1 MRGGERTRQYAVRP
15 GPSRIL
21 RNRIRTLLEAVAP
34 HPPRLRIRYFRI
46 RIAIGAL
53 LETANIDGSTVPYV
67 GSETL
72 MLS

>member
-1 MRGGERTRQYAVRP
+1 MRGGERTRQYVVRP

-34 HPPRLRIRYFRI
+34 HLPRLRIRYFRI

-53 LETANIDGSTVPYV
+53 LETAYA
-67 GSETL
+67 
-72 MLS
+72 